1 MKVALR
7 FDCTP
12 GLGTGHVHRMAN
24 LAEELSRIGAEII
37 YITSSMTIRDDLPA
51 RIDGFLVETNHIS
64 QTNDWDLTI
73 NPQTIGNTD
82 TRFEELDAL
91 STLGICNRRKIDLL
105 ILDHYFLNQNWAN
118 ILSKN
123 GIPVVAIDDLGRD
136 WDNLFSLIDYS
147 PMIKTKYQNCPGIEH
162 KLFGLQYALLSKDY
176 REIQRSPQDEVE
188 RIQIF
193 TGGADATGLTNRL
206 MKIVRPMINH
216 EEKILLVIGDQ
227 NSDSS
232 ILHEQWANDERV
244 EIYTGLK
251 TLSGINSISNWSIG
265 AGGVAAIERCC
276 AGVPSLVV
284 SITENQELISEELS
298 SLGAITYLGSHNHI
312 SDSDLRTAIESFKV
326 DRKSREEM
334 SKVAQERVDPFGVQ
348 RVLISLLPDLQNMK
362 IRSVNF
368 SDSEKLYSWVNDP
381 LVRKNSLNS
390 NFVTRSEHQLWF
402 RNYLDSARS
411 QMYILEIG
419 DLSIG
424 QVRFDLRDD
433 SWHIDYSIDS
443 KFRGLGLGKRIIK
456 MGLKEMN
463 SRPVKK
469 YVAEVRDFN
478 KTSQRIFESIGFTLD
493 RSNEDQVIKYI
504 SQPEK
509 E

>member
-1 MKVALR
+1 MKVAFR

-12 GLGTGHVHRMAN
+12 GLGTGHAHRMAN
-24 LAEELSRIGAEII
+24 LAEELHRIAAEIV
-37 YITSSMTIRDDLPA
+37 YITSGMTKHDDLPA
-51 RIDGFLVETNHIS
+51 RIDGFLVETNHTS
-64 QTNDWDLTI
+64 QTNDWDLTM
-73 NPQTIGNTD
+73 NPQTIGNID

-91 STLGICNRRKIDLL
+91 STLEICSRREIDLL

-147 PMIKTKYQNCPGIEH
+147 PMFKTKYQNCPGIEH

-176 REIQRSPQDEVE
+176 REIRRSPQDEVE

-193 TGGADATGLTNRL
+193 TGGSDTTGLTNRL
-206 MKIVRPMINH
+206 MKIVRPMIGH

-232 ILHEQWANDERV
+232 TLHEQWAKDEQV
-244 EIYTGLK
+244 EIYVGLK

-298 SLGAITYLGSHNHI
+298 SIGAITYLGSHNQI
-312 SDSDLRTAIESFKV
+312 SDSDLRIAIESFKV
-326 DRKSREEM
+326 DRKSREDM

-348 RVLISLLPDLQNMK
+348 RVLISLMPDLQNMK
-362 IRSVNF
+362 IRGINF

-402 RNYLDSARS
+402 RNYLDSASS

-424 QVRFDLRDD
+424 QVRFDLRND
-433 SWHIDYSIDS
+433 SWYIDYSIDS
-443 KFRGLGLGKRIIK
+443 KFRGLGLGKGIIK
-456 MGLKEMN
+456 MGLKEMKTHK
-463 SRPVKK
+463 VKK

-478 KTSQRIFESIGFTLD
+478 LVSQRIFESIGFTLD
-493 RSNEDQVIKYI
+493 GPNEDRVVKYYF
-504 SQPEK
+504 QDGEN
-509 E
+509 